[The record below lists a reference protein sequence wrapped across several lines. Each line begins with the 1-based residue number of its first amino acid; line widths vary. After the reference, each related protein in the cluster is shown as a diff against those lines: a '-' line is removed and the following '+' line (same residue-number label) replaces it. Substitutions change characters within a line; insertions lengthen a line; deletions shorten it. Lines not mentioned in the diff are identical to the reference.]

1 MRWSRETVLEF
12 ILESISRK
20 MEKASESSLN
30 LGAAIYMASDE
41 LFNLMELAFINRKV
55 INIYFKISFG

>member
-1 MRWSRETVLEF
+1 MLEF

-20 MEKASESSLN
+20 MEKASESFLN
-30 LGAAIYMASDE
+30 LGAVIYMALDE
-41 LFNLMELAFINRKV
+41 LFNLMELASFINRKE

>member
-1 MRWSRETVLEF
+1 MLEF